1 MTEAQTELKGQNM
14 TLITKIKADLIEA
27 RKARVDKERIA
38 LLTTLS
44 SEIAIV
50 GKNDGNR
57 ETRDDEA
64 LTVIRKFV
72 KNAEQTVG
80 NLETA
85 GRDAGAVHHE
95 LAILK
100 TYLPTAPTADEIEAA
115 AREIVAGAEGNGGKP
130 GALRGL
136 VMKGLKERFGDRF
149 DGAAAAPVV
158 GRVLGA

>member
-1 MTEAQTELKGQNM
+1 MS
-14 TLITKIKADLIEA
+14 LITQIKTDLVEA
-27 RKARVDKERIA
+27 RKARTDKDRIA

-64 LTVIRKFV
+64 LAVVRKFV
-72 KNAEQTVG
+72 KNAEQTLT

-85 GRDAGAVHHE
+85 GRDTGTVQNE

-100 TYLPTAPTADEIEAA
+100 AYLPTAPTADEIEAA
-115 AREIVAGAEGNGGKP
+115 TRDIVAGAEGGGGKP

-136 VMKGLKERFGDRF
+136 VMKELKARFGDRF

>member
-1 MTEAQTELKGQNM
+1 MS
-14 TLITKIKADLIEA
+14 LIKTIKDDLVGS
-27 RKARVDKERIA
+27 RKARTDAARTA

-44 SEIAIV
+44 SEIALV

-64 LTVIRKFV
+64 LAVVRKFV
-72 KNAEQTVG
+72 KNAELTVT
-80 NLETA
+80 NLEAA
-85 GRDAGAVHHE
+85 GRDTGAVQHE

-100 TYLPTAPTADEIEAA
+100 AYLPTAPTAEEIEAA
-115 AREIVAGAEGNGGKP
+115 TREIVAGADGNAGKP

-149 DGAAAAPVV
+149 DGAAANPIV
-158 GRVLGA
+158 GRVLGV